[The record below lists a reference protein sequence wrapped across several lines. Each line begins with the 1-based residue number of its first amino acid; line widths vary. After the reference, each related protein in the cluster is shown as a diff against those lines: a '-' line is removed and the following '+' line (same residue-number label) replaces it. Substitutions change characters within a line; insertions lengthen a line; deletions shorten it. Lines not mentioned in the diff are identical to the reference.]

1 MNNVSGGL
9 KGQAL
14 GAAIF
19 KNRTGVVLGAL
30 LGLWTGALPGM
41 IFGSVIGFMVQ
52 RALAAKVMAA
62 INPQKMFFEATFAVM
77 GKVAK
82 ADGRVTEQE
91 ISYAR
96 QVMDRMNLPEEKRH
110 EAMGLFS
117 RGKEADFDISTV
129 MAPLSRLIRFRADVK
144 QMFVEIQLQAAFAD
158 GQVSQSELLVI
169 QEVCSSL
176 QISYGDLEQILSRCR
191 AEQAFNQQSFYGHQH
206 GQVNEAELLKEAY
219 GVLGVEESV
228 VEADLKRSYRRL
240 MSQHHPDK
248 LIAKGLPEEMM
259 QLAKEKTQEIQAA
272 YDRVREYRK
281 RQR

>member
-1 MNNVSGGL
+1 MSGGL

-14 GAAIF
+14 GQEIY
-19 KNRTGVVLGAL
+19 KNRTGIVLGAL
-30 LGLWTGALPGM
+30 LGLWTGALPGLF
-41 IFGSVIGFMVQ
+41 FGSVIGFMVQ
-52 RALAAKVMAA
+52 RTLAGKVMAA
-62 INPQKMFFEATFAVM
+62 INPQKLFFEATFAVM
-77 GKVAK
+77 GKIAK

-91 ISYAR
+91 ISYAS
-96 QVMDRMNLPEEKRH
+96 QVMGRMNLPEEKR
-110 EAMGLFS
+110 
-117 RGKEADFDISTV
+117 KEAIRLFNQGKDPDFDIATV
-129 MAPLSRLIRFRADVK
+129 MTSLSRVIRFRADVK

-176 QISYGDLEQILSRCR
+176 QISYGDLEQILRRCR
-191 AEQAFNQQSFYGHQH
+191 AEQAFNQQSFYGHEH
-206 GQVNEAELLKEAY
+206 GQVNEAQLLKEAY

-259 QLAKEKTQEIQAA
+259 QLAKEKTQEIHAA
-272 YDRVREYRK
+272 YDRIREFRK

>member
-1 MNNVSGGL
+1 MNGGL

-14 GAAIF
+14 GEAVF
-19 KNRTGVVLGAL
+19 KCRTGIVLGGL
-30 LGLWTGALPGM
+30 LGLMSGGLAGLL
-41 IFGSVIGFMVQ
+41 FGGVVGFMLQ
-52 RALAAKVMAA
+52 RAVSAKVMAA
-62 INPQKMFFEATFAVM
+62 INPQKLFFEATFAVM

-96 QVMDRMNLPEEKRH
+96 QVMARMNLSEEKRI
-110 EAMGLFS
+110 EAMQLFGK
-117 RGKEADFDISTV
+117 GKEVDFDISSV
-129 MAPLSRLIRFRADVK
+129 MAPLSRIIRFRSDVK
-144 QMFVEIQLQAAFAD
+144 QMFVEIQLQVAFAD
-158 GQVSQSELLVI
+158 GQVSQAELLVI

-176 QISYGDLEQILSRCR
+176 QISYGDLEQILRRCR
-191 AEQAFNQQSFYGHQH
+191 AEQAFNQQSYYGHQR

-219 GVLGVEESV
+219 GVLGVEET
-228 VEADLKRSYRRL
+228 VEDAVLKKAYRRL

-272 YDRVREYRK
+272 YDRIREYRK
-281 RQR
+281 RR

>member
-1 MNNVSGGL
+1 MSGGL

-14 GAAIF
+14 GQEIY
-19 KNRTGVVLGAL
+19 KNRTGIVLGAL
-30 LGLWTGALPGM
+30 LGLWTGALPGLF
-41 IFGSVIGFMVQ
+41 FGSVIGFMVQ
-52 RALAAKVMAA
+52 RTLAGKVMAA
-62 INPQKMFFEATFAVM
+62 INPQKLFFEATFAVM

-91 ISYAR
+91 ISYAS
-96 QVMDRMNLPEEKRH
+96 QVMGRMNLPEEKR
-110 EAMGLFS
+110 
-117 RGKEADFDISTV
+117 KEAIRLFNQGKDPDFDITTV
-129 MAPLSRLIRFRADVK
+129 MASLSRVIRFRADVK

-158 GQVSQSELLVI
+158 GQVSQAELLVI

-176 QISYGDLEQILSRCR
+176 QISYGDLEQILRRCR
-191 AEQAFNQQSFYGHQH
+191 AEQAFNQQSFYGHEH
-206 GQVNEAELLKEAY
+206 GQVNEAQLLKEAY

-259 QLAKEKTQEIQAA
+259 QLAKEKTQEIHAA
-272 YDRVREYRK
+272 YDRIREFRK